1 MILSWQLARQVDLRS
16 EWFGEDFAQDFR
28 KSLCIR
34 VTSEGVRSPVKSS
47 EIRIY
52 RDLVH
57 RDSGFSKVGLNPC
70 LTKILK
76 KMR

>member
-1 MILSWQLARQVDLRS
+1 MEIFFGFCRQLERQVDLRS

-47 EIRIY
+47 ENS
-52 RDLVH
+52 DL
-57 RDSGFSKVGLNPC
+57 
-70 LTKILK
+70 
-76 KMR
+76 